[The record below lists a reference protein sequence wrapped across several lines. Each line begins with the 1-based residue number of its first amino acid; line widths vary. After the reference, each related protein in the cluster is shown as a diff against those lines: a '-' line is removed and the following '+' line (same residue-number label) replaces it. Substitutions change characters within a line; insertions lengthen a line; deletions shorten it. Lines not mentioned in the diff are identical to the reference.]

1 MGTLLFCAQIPVLIH
16 GQANRLQGLPN
27 LFKRSF
33 TAKILTATSGKT
45 LFLSICIP
53 SCSIANQYSGK
64 VNNIPRV
71 NWGSKNRR
79 GLPHELVFGSI
90 ASDNQK
96 CTYFNQANHTI

>member
-1 MGTLLFCAQIPVLIH
+1 MGTLLFCALIPVLIH

-27 LFKRSF
+27 LFKSSF

-53 SCSIANQYSGK
+53 NQNSGK
-64 VNNIPRV
+64 VNNISRV

-79 GLPHELVFGSI
+79 GLPHELLFGSI

-96 CTYFNQANHTI
+96 FTYFNQANHTI